1 MAVRCSKCGEDL
13 LGPVNRCWK
22 CGQTFATLPET
33 GGVPPVRRE
42 ALPVAATPATAAP
55 IVATT
60 ESGPSSAIAGGVEAP
75 APPRAGLISAAS
87 AAGQIRT
94 GSPFGPGATMTPV
107 AGRPSAATASVTRP
121 KTPPTQALIRDHA
134 AVAGAV
140 GSLVLGVFGLG
151 IAWMSSPTAVMG
163 AALIAILGLI
173 MGMWG
178 LHSRRRGWAL
188 FGMLLCVAAISLAS
202 YSGAMLMYEAQLE
215 AREME
220 GLLE

>member
-1 MAVRCSKCGEDL
+1 
-13 LGPVNRCWK
+13 
-22 CGQTFATLPET
+22 
-33 GGVPPVRRE
+33 
-42 ALPVAATPATAAP
+42 
-55 IVATT
+55 
-60 ESGPSSAIAGGVEAP
+60 
-75 APPRAGLISAAS
+75 
-87 AAGQIRT
+87 
-94 GSPFGPGATMTPV
+94 
-107 AGRPSAATASVTRP
+107 
-121 KTPPTQALIRDHA
+121 
-134 AVAGAV
+134 
-140 GSLVLGVFGLG
+140 
-151 IAWMSSPTAVMG
+151 MSSPTAVMG